1 MAEMNMFDFT
11 FASVIVA
18 FVNIALLGI
27 VIFTYAQNLRVIRS
41 YYTIGL
47 VIVASMLLIQN
58 IVIIGFWST
67 LYMHSS
73 EFMKTV
79 DMISHYLFAINVVQT
94 IGLSILLWIT
104 RR

>member
-11 FASVIVA
+11 FASVILA

-27 VIFTYAQNLRVIRS
+27 IIFTYAQNLRVIRS

-79 DMISHYLFAINVVQT
+79 DMISHYLFTINVVQT